1 MHFLVQVHR
10 GFWQGCSKEHTNQN
24 VITNP
29 YTVHGISK
37 LVGEKCCQYNF
48 EKFGVDVRSIR
59 YPVLISTKVQ
69 PGVGTTDYTIDIFL
83 KACSGRSYDCFLHED
98 TSLPIMSIDV
108 AVKETSVL
116 MEAPTEKLSIRSSY
130 NSNLT
135 SFSPGELTAEIKK
148 YIDGLQV

>member
-1 MHFLVQVHR
+1 MVQLHC
-10 GFWQGCSKEHTNQN
+10 GFWQRCSKEHSNQN

-29 YTVHGISK
+29 YTVYGISK
-37 LVGEKCCQYNF
+37 LAGEKWCQYNF

-98 TSLPIMSIDV
+98 TSLSIMITDDV
-108 AVKETSVL
+108 VRGTSML
-116 MEAPTEKLSIRSSY
+116 MEAPFKSLASEAVI
-130 NSNLT
+130 
-135 SFSPGELTAEIKK
+135 I
-148 YIDGLQV
+148 